1 MWGGS
6 LLYLTVMLLAFIL
19 ALAVQGMEGKSCGF
33 FDIKLR
39 KTWLAVVAFVLQTVT
54 RLLGVCGV
62 ESAVKYSFIIQ
73 TLVFILLFLCFWFN
87 REYLGLCFVGLGA
100 SMNALVMLINGGRMP
115 VSLEAMQKAGVK
127 EVTEM
132 ILSGA
137 DNKHVVISSTTK
149 LKFLADVIYLPGFI
163 GKGMGVV
170 SIGDLVVALGL
181 FIFIFELF
189 TYPLMALKK
198 KNEK

>member
-1 MWGGS
+1 
-6 LLYLTVMLLAFIL
+6 
-19 ALAVQGMEGKSCGF
+19 
-33 FDIKLR
+33 
-39 KTWLAVVAFVLQTVT
+39 
-54 RLLGVCGV
+54 
-62 ESAVKYSFIIQ
+62 
-73 TLVFILLFLCFWFN
+73 
-87 REYLGLCFVGLGA
+87 
-100 SMNALVMLINGGRMP
+100 
-115 VSLEAMQKAGVK
+115 MQKAGVK

>member
-1 MWGGS
+1 
-6 LLYLTVMLLAFIL
+6 
-19 ALAVQGMEGKSCGF
+19 
-33 FDIKLR
+33 
-39 KTWLAVVAFVLQTVT
+39 
-54 RLLGVCGV
+54 
-62 ESAVKYSFIIQ
+62 
-73 TLVFILLFLCFWFN
+73 
-87 REYLGLCFVGLGA
+87 
-100 SMNALVMLINGGRMP
+100 
-115 VSLEAMQKAGVK
+115 
-127 EVTEM
+127 M